1 MLFACWLGEMNRFS
15 PEIIGAN
22 QCGGERKFMA
32 QDEVAEGDH
41 ANAVPATISCAV
53 LRRLL
58 WTSLVEAEATSHA
71 PHLIANWALVAL
83 VMRHEL
89 LRRSHNL
96 RVLRVGLKSI
106 HGNDHA
112 LLHTIW
118 YHFADKWTHGLFQG
132 LQSYG
137 VTWATG
143 YEVLSTVAFL
153 CLWTCDR
160 YTTSSRKCEILG
172 KYQLV
177 WPLKLTDITTI
188 PPFSTWPYIKLIYS
202 NKSVEEY
209 K

>member
-1 MLFACWLGEMNRFS
+1 MWWREEIHGTRWGGRRRSCECCTSYYFLCRFT
-15 PEIIGAN
+15 
-22 QCGGERKFMA
+22 
-32 QDEVAEGDH
+32 
-41 ANAVPATISCAV
+41 ATALNEPCQSWCYFPC
-53 LRRLL
+53 
-58 WTSLVEAEATSHA
+58 T
-71 PHLIANWALVAL
+71 HLIANWALVAL

-202 NKSVEEY
+202 KKSVEEY